1 MEQAPHTFEAVRD
14 LNNHRTCD
22 IRDDGKVV
30 TIKRDGCL
38 TIITARADGTLDIKF
53 KLALAA

>member
-1 MEQAPHTFEAVRD
+1 MEQAPHMFEPIRD

-30 TIKRDGCL
+30 TIQRDGCL
-38 TIITARADGTLDIKF
+38 TIITARADGTLDVKF
-53 KLALAA
+53 ELALAA